1 MREIEDLPALRAAL
15 RAPGTLT
22 GLRLQDLDLTGSQDA
37 LLART
42 DVDGLVVLGGR
53 LSPELD
59 AHLRAHGALVFPTDP
74 QAPVNPY
81 RSTLYQPHELYA
93 GLAEKGYDATP
104 DARAYHWSRDAD
116 AQHDAFVTLLRA
128 IHDDSVTDALDQLIH
143 GVATVGVM
151 GGHALAR
158 GTERYAGAALLGHRL
173 AGAGLAVVTGGG
185 PGAMEAANLGAFAP
199 DEAALG
205 AALERLAEVPSFLPD
220 IGAWAALALE
230 VRGSLVREPVSDG
243 VVRSIGIP
251 TWFYGHEPPNVFCD
265 GIGKY
270 FSNALREDGL
280 LARSTAG
287 LVVLEGAAG
296 TVQEVFQAATP
307 LYYSRAGA
315 ALPVVVLVG
324 REHWTRTL
332 PVWPALTAL
341 ASGRAMAGH
350 LHLADSVD
358 EATELVLTAARG

>member
-1 MREIEDLPALRAAL
+1 VREIENLPALRSVLGSEASLA
-15 RAPGTLT
+15 
-22 GLRLQDLDLTGSQDA
+22 GLRLQDLDLTACETD

-42 DVDGLVVLGGR
+42 DVHGLVVLGGR
-53 LSPELD
+53 LSPALD
-59 AHLRAHGALVFPTDP
+59 AHLRSHGALVFPTDP

-93 GLAEKGYDATP
+93 GLAEHGYDHTP
-104 DARAYHWSRDAD
+104 DALAHAWSRTAD
-116 AQHDAFVTLLRA
+116 DQHDAFVTLLRA
-128 IHDDSVTDALDQLIH
+128 IHDDSISDALDEVVD
-143 GVATVGVM
+143 GVPTVGVM

-158 GTERYAGAALLGHRL
+158 GTQRYAGAALLGRRL
-173 AGAGLAVVTGGG
+173 ARAGLAVVTGGG

-199 DEAALG
+199 DEDTLGDALD
-205 AALERLAEVPSFLPD
+205 RLAAVPSFVPD
-220 IGAWAALALE
+220 VGRWAELALT
-230 VRGSLVREPVSDG
+230 VHDDLVQARASTG
-243 VVRSIGIP
+243 GVRSIGIP

-296 TVQEVFQAATP
+296 TVQEIFQAATP
-307 LYYSRAGA
+307 LYYSPEGA
-315 ALPVVVLVG
+315 TLPVVVLVG
-324 REHWTRTL
+324 RAHWTERV

-341 ASGRAMAGH
+341 ASGRAMARH
-350 LHLADSVD
+350 LHLVDSVD
-358 EATELVLTAARG
+358 EATALVLAAASG